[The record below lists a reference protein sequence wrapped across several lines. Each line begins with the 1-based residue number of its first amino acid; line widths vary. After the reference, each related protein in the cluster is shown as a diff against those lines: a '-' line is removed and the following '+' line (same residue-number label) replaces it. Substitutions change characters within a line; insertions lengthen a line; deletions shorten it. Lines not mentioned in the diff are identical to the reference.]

1 MSLYEL
7 NIKWRVESEGVKV
20 LEINPEND

>member
-7 NIKWRVESEGVKV
+7 NIKWRVEVDKINV
-20 LEINPEND
+20 LEINVDK